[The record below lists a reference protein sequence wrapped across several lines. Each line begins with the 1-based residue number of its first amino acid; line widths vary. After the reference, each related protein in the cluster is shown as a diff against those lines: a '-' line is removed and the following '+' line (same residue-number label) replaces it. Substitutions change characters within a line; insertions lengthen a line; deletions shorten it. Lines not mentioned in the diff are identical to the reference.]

1 MCIWNNFFYLKKI
14 NKIKYQ
20 FLIVFEIFVLKFS
33 KKKISDE
40 VIFFIFSCDIIR
52 YNKIERYF
60 FVLYLDGYF

>member
-1 MCIWNNFFYLKKI
+1 M
-14 NKIKYQ
+14 
-20 FLIVFEIFVLKFS
+20 LKFS

-40 VIFFIFSCDIIR
+40 VIFFILSCDIIR

>member
-1 MCIWNNFFYLKKI
+1 MYIWNNFFYLKKI

-40 VIFFIFSCDIIR
+40 VIFFILSCDIIR

-60 FVLYLDGYF
+60 FVLYLDDYF